1 MAPRIPDDITGRE
14 LAVDVRKSLQSLTAE
29 NADVVAR
36 HLVASGQLVD
46 VDPEAAW
53 QHALAAQRRGG
64 RVAAVR
70 EAGAIAAYK
79 AGHFREAL
87 AELRTVRR
95 MTGDDSY
102 LPLMADCERGLGR
115 PERAIDLS
123 RAPEV
128 ENLDAAA
135 RVEMLIVAAGARA
148 DLGQHDA
155 AVVALQVPQLRTRT
169 KAPWRARLWYA
180 YADALLAVGRDAE
193 GREWLERAA
202 EADTEGETDAAER
215 LEELDGLVFSEEDF
229 EDDELED
236 DELEDDELEDDELED
251 DELEDE
257 HDEDQQDEDLEIGAS
272 AGEQDEAEQDED
284 LEIGASAEE
293 QDQDERDDELDA
305 GDEAPRA
312 GGES

>member
-1 MAPRIPDDITGRE
+1 MAPRIPDEITGRE

-70 EAGAIAAYK
+70 EAGAIAAYR

-215 LEELDGLVFSEEDF
+215 LEELDGLVFSEEEF
-229 EDDELED
+229 EDDELD
-236 DELEDDELEDDELED
+236 D
-251 DELEDE
+251 
-257 HDEDQQDEDLEIGAS
+257 
-272 AGEQDEAEQDED
+272 EQDED
-284 LEIGASAEE
+284 E
-293 QDQDERDDELDA
+293 QDEDEQDDGPGDDGPGDDGPGDDEPDA
-305 GDEAPRA
+305 EDEAPRA